1 KGAPAWLS
9 VRVVVSKTCFTPEFG
24 RDPPLCRS
32 YEGYLRRKGPAPSRP
47 RSGPTC
53 VPLLGLGPL
62 RHMLVLER
70 GFRLQHL
77 RPEELTVPSSIRA
90 GDHEDAIAAVV
101 KRSRVIRRSRHMRL
115 DHFEDE

>member
-1 KGAPAWLS
+1 VAECARCCLQNMLHPLNSAATLPSAEATKD
-9 VRVVVSKTCFTPEFG
+9 TCGG
-24 RDPPLCRS
+24 RGR
-32 YEGYLRRKGPAPSRP
+32 APSRP

-77 RPEELTVPSSIRA
+77 RPEELTVPSRIRA